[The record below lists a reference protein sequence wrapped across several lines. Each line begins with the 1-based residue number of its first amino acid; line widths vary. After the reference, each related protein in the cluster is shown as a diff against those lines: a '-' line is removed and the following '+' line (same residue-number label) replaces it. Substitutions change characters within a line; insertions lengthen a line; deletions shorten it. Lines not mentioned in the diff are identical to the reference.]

1 MRAALELIDE
11 EGLAAFSMRTLG
23 SRLGVQA
30 MSLYRH
36 LPGREAILDGVVR
49 LLLAEVDVPRG
60 EGSWHELLRGWAR
73 AHRAVARAHPR
84 AFPLL
89 SDRPVVGYASAR
101 DDAEGALRLMV
112 EAGFA
117 PDDAGHA
124 IRTMARYVV
133 GFSATAPP
141 GGHLPEGAAEGLAAE
156 GYPLLGR
163 LVARTTP
170 QGEDDLFEFG
180 LALLLEGL
188 RARVEEPP
196 GGRGPWR
203 SAADE

>member
-1 MRAALELIDE
+1 MRAALALIDE
-11 EGLAAFSMRTLG
+11 EGLGAFSMRTLG

-49 LLLAEVDVPRG
+49 LLLAEVDVPR
-60 EGSWHELLRGWAR
+60 EGSWHELLGGWAR

-112 EAGFA
+112 EAGFT

-124 IRTMARYVV
+124 IRTLARYVV
-133 GFSATAPP
+133 GFSITAPP
-141 GGHLPEGAAEGLAAE
+141 DGRPPDGAAEGLAAE

-180 LALLLEGL
+180 LALMLEGL

-196 GGRGPWR
+196 GGGGPRR